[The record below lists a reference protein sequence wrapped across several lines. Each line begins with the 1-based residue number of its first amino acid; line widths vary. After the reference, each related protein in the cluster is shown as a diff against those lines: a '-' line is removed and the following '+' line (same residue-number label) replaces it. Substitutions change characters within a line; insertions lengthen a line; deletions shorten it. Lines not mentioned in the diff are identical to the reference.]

1 MSKSLLFYQ
10 KVLRFVQT
18 NLTWY
23 GTFRLMPFI
32 SNDQAIPK
40 MLLTSKRPKMTIFIL
55 LTRLSLN
62 PWYTRYLG
70 KFVQW
75 VFSRLEKAS
84 EYLWGGRSSDFPKA
98 NPAHCWCNDFPF
110 ESNQCFVRTSRWSWS
125 ESERT
130 TDRNAEEVHLC
141 IRCGSDT
148 FYASFLWE
156 KKNFTVV
163 LIHFFTK
170 GLFPWYCKICLSL
183 SQSFGLIK

>member
-10 KVLRFVQT
+10 KVLRFGQT

-23 GTFRLMPFI
+23 GTFRLMSFI

-40 MLLTSKRPKMTIFIL
+40 RHLQKDQKWPS
-55 LTRLSLN
+55 
-62 PWYTRYLG
+62 
-70 KFVQW
+70 
-75 VFSRLEKAS
+75 
-84 EYLWGGRSSDFPKA
+84 LWGGRSTDFPKA

-170 GLFPWYCKICLSL
+170 GLFPWYCKICLRLFCVVSWNCPCPSRLVL
-183 SQSFGLIK
+183 SNSVSN